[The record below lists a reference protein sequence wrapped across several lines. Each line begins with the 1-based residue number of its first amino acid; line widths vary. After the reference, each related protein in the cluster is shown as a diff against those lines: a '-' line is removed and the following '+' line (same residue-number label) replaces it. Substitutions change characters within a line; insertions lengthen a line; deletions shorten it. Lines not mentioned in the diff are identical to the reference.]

1 MAVHLGLLH
10 GLPGVF
16 FHLFNLSCLN
26 IRCFNKLQLVD
37 IKFVTYAVP
46 CTINTVFSRV

>member
-10 GLPGVF
+10 GFPAVF

-26 IRCFNKLQLVD
+26 IRRFNKLQLVD
-37 IKFVTYAVP
+37 NKFLTYAVP
-46 CTINTVFSRV
+46 CTLNTVFSRV